1 MDVVKKPLNSKAFGV
16 TWFVVNDL
24 VKQTYKVKSDGLY
37 VAYVEKDSPAEVAGH
52 GDIIVSVDGKIVKTI
67 DDVTVIVGKATVTI
81 TVDRSGKKIDL
92 KLTRVNRFYHPIK

>member
-1 MDVVKKPLNSKAFGV
+1 S
-16 TWFVVNDL
+16 

-37 VAYVEKDSPAEVAGH
+37 VAYVEKDSPAEVAGLKA

-67 DDVTVIVGKATVTI
+67 DDVAKSIVGKATVTI

-92 KLTRVNRFYHPIK
+92 KLTPGEWKF

>member
-1 MDVVKKPLNSKAFGV
+1 V
-16 TWFVVNDL
+16 TWFVVNDS

-37 VAYVEKDSPAEVAGH
+37 VAYVEKDSPAEVAGLKA

-67 DDVTVIVGKATVTI
+67 DDVAKSIVGKATVTI

-92 KLTRVNRFYHPIK
+92 KLTPGEWKF